1 MTEKTSEVIQSL
13 SFAADGAKAALAT
26 LLGLLDLECIET
38 NIFRG
43 VSPKDRWQRVYGGQV
58 LGQALVAAQ
67 RTVEGRICH
76 SLHAYF
82 LRPGDPKTPILYEVD
97 RNRDGG
103 SFTARRVVA
112 IQNGQVIFTMAASFQ
127 VVEQGLEHQF
137 EMPEAPDP
145 DSLPSEKQL
154 RVELASDLP
163 EEVHA
168 WLMRD
173 RPIEIRAVEPKNRFI
188 RGKHAPKQTV
198 WFRAVG
204 ALPDDVALNQ
214 CVLAYASDMTL
225 LDTSLL
231 PHGHSVFSRNIQ
243 LASLDHAMWFHRP
256 FRADEWML
264 YVQDSPSASGAR
276 GFNRGTVFARDGR
289 LIASVAQ
296 EGLIRVRPQ
305 EAKR

>member
-1 MTEKTSEVIQSL
+1 MNEAVPPSPPL
-13 SFAADGAKAALAT
+13 SAEGAKRALAT
-26 LLGLLDLECIET
+26 LLEILDLEAIET

-67 RTVEGRICH
+67 RTVENRVCH

-82 LRPGDPKTPILYEVD
+82 LRPGDPRTPILYEVD

-112 IQNGQVIFTMAASFQ
+112 IQNGHVMFTMAASFQ
-127 VVEQGLEHQF
+127 AHETGLEHRL
-137 EMPEAPDP
+137 EMPDVPDP
-145 DSLPSEKQL
+145 ESLPSEKQL
-154 RVELASDLP
+154 RVELAADLP
-163 EEVHA
+163 EEIHA
-168 WLMRD
+168 WIMRD
-173 RPIEIRAVEPKNRFI
+173 RPIEIRAVDPRNRFV
-188 RGKHAPKQTV
+188 RAPHPPNQTV

-204 ALPDDVALNQ
+204 RLPDAVALHQ

-231 PHGHSVFSRNIQ
+231 PHGYSVFSREMQ

-276 GFNRGTVFARDGR
+276 GFNRGTVFARDGS

-296 EGLIRVRPQ
+296 EGLIRVRT
-305 EAKR
+305 R

>member
-1 MTEKTSEVIQSL
+1 MNEAVPL
-13 SFAADGAKAALAT
+13 SPPLSAEGAKLALAT
-26 LLGLLDLECIET
+26 LLEILDLEAIET
-38 NIFRG
+38 NVFRG

-67 RTVEGRICH
+67 RTVEDRICH
-76 SLHAYF
+76 SMHAYF
-82 LRPGDPKTPILYEVD
+82 LRAGDPKTPILYEVD

-103 SFTARRVVA
+103 SFSARRVVA

-127 VVEQGLEHQF
+127 AVEQGLEHQL
-137 EMPEAPDP
+137 EMPDAPDP
-145 DSLPSEKQL
+145 ETLPSEKQL
-154 RVELASDLP
+154 RIELASDLP
-163 EEVHA
+163 EEIHA
-168 WLMRD
+168 WILRD
-173 RPIEIRAVEPKNRFI
+173 RPIEIRAVDPRNRFV
-188 RGKHAPKQTV
+188 RTPHAPNQTV

-204 ALPDDVALNQ
+204 RLPDDVALHQ

-231 PHGHSVFSRNIQ
+231 RHGYSVFSKQMQ

-264 YVQDSPSASGAR
+264 YVQDAPSASGAR
-276 GFNRGTVFARDGR
+276 GFNRGTVFSREGA

-296 EGLIRVRPQ
+296 EGLIRVRT
-305 EAKR
+305 R

>member
-1 MTEKTSEVIQSL
+1 MNESVPPSPPLT
-13 SFAADGAKAALAT
+13 ADGAQLALSM
-26 LLGLLDLECIET
+26 LLEILDLEAIET

-58 LGQALVAAQ
+58 LGQALMAAQ
-67 RTVEGRICH
+67 RTVEGRACH

-97 RNRDGG
+97 RSRDGG

-112 IQNGQVIFTMAASFQ
+112 IQNGQAIFTMAASFQ
-127 VVEQGLEHQF
+127 AEEKGLEHQF
-137 EMPEAPDP
+137 EMPDAPAP
-145 DSLPSEKQL
+145 ETLPSEKQL
-154 RVELASDLP
+154 RIELAADLP
-163 EEVHA
+163 EEVHS
-168 WLMRD
+168 WIMRD
-173 RPIEIRAVEPKNRFI
+173 RPIEIRAVDPRNRFV
-188 RGKHAPKQTV
+188 RAPHPPSQMV
-198 WFRAVG
+198 WVRAVG
-204 ALPDDVALNQ
+204 KLPDDVALHQ
-214 CVLAYASDMTL
+214 CVLAYASDTTL

-231 PHGHSVFSRNIQ
+231 PHGYSVFSKGMQ

-276 GFNRGTVFARDGR
+276 GFNRGSVFARDGA

-296 EGLIRVRPQ
+296 EGLIRVRT
-305 EAKR
+305 R

>member
-1 MTEKTSEVIQSL
+1 MTQESPPL
-13 SFAADGAKAALAT
+13 SAEGAKAALKT
-26 LLGLLDLECIET
+26 LLEILDLEPIET

-43 VSPKDRWQRVYGGQV
+43 TSPKDRWQRVYGGQV

-67 RTVEGRICH
+67 RTVEDRVCH

-97 RNRDGG
+97 RSRDGQ

-112 IQNGQVIFTMAASFQ
+112 IQNGATMFTMSASFAR
-127 VVEQGLEHQF
+127 EEAGLEHQF
-137 EMPEAPDP
+137 PMPEVPDP
-145 DSLPSEKQL
+145 DTLPDEKQL
-154 RVELASDLP
+154 RIELASNLP
-163 EEVHA
+163 PEVHA
-168 WLMRD
+168 WLSRD
-173 RPIEIRAVEPKNRFI
+173 RPIEIRAVDPKNRFV
-188 RGKHAPKQTV
+188 RTNHPPRQMV

-204 ALPDDVALNQ
+204 VLPDDPALNQ

-231 PHGHSVFSRNIQ
+231 PHALSVFSRNVQ

-276 GFNRGTVFARDGR
+276 GFNRGTVFARDGK

-296 EGLIRVRPQ
+296 EGLIRLRSPG
-305 EAKR
+305 